1 MPFATTQ
8 MDLEGV
14 WLREINL
21 TEEDKYPDFTHMWNL
36 KKTKTNEHKKMETD
50 LQRQRKTLVVVRGR
64 G

>member
-1 MPFATTQ
+1 

-21 TEEDKYPDFTHMWNL
+21 TEEDKYPDKYSL